1 MITWYTESLIF
12 ISFFLLR
19 LVKAIE
25 NLQHFSLSADPSFR
39 HYQMDVSRELK
50 ALSSMDFIQGFYKN
64 VLFYVKYNNKM
75 HMHLNLH
82 LISPLMFLLQ
92 PHWLLLLTLK
102 RPWPMTSCICAGASH
117 RTPPPPGTTQWSI
130 RGKWVGLE
138 HYGAE
143 SCLKEA
149 QEVMAHTVHGS
160 VWMMWA
166 GPVQ

>member
-64 VLFYVKYNNKM
+64 VLFYVKYNNQM

-92 PHWLLLLTLK
+92 PHWLL
-102 RPWPMTSCICAGASH
+102 
-117 RTPPPPGTTQWSI
+117 
-130 RGKWVGLE
+130 
-138 HYGAE
+138 
-143 SCLKEA
+143 
-149 QEVMAHTVHGS
+149 
-160 VWMMWA
+160 
-166 GPVQ
+166 

>member
-1 MITWYTESLIF
+1 MLHMITWYTESLIF

-39 HYQMDVSRELK
+39 HYQIDVSRELK

-82 LISPLMFLLQ
+82 LISPLMFCSPIGSCDWHSKDLGLWPAVFVLAPPTGLRPRLALLSGVSEESG
-92 PHWLLLLTLK
+92 W
-102 RPWPMTSCICAGASH
+102 G
-117 RTPPPPGTTQWSI
+117 WSI
-130 RGKWVGLE
+130 MGQSL
-138 HYGAE
+138 
-143 SCLKEA
+143 
-149 QEVMAHTVHGS
+149 
-160 VWMMWA
+160 VWRKLRK
-166 GPVQ
+166 